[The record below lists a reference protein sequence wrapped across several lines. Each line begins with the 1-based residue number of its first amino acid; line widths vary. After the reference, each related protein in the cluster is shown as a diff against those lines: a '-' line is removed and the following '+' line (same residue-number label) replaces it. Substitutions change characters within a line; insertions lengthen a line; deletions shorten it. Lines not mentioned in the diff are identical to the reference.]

1 MNTFSQRT
9 KSRFGVTL
17 HYFCVTFCVT
27 AGMGLATYIAFVLA
41 LARDVGG
48 SRRILLLELPHVSM
62 KLGQENVPSMNTAV
76 STAAAVMK
84 KHAFAPALWVSAL
97 R

>member
-1 MNTFSQRT
+1 
-9 KSRFGVTL
+9 
-17 HYFCVTFCVT
+17 
-27 AGMGLATYIAFVLA
+27 MGLATYIAFVLA

-48 SRRILLLELPHVSM
+48 NRRILLLELPHVSM

-84 KHAFAPALWVSAL
+84 KHSFAPALWVSAL

>member
-1 MNTFSQRT
+1 MYTCKPLT
-9 KSRFGVTL
+9 LGYFGVT
-17 HYFCVTFCVT
+17 FST

-41 LARDVGG
+41 LARDVGS

-84 KHAFAPALWVSAL
+84 KHSFAPALWVSVL
-97 R
+97 C